1 MPTAPAWLRIVSH
14 AIAMTLMIVDWET
27 GLGAFIGSSNSKSC
41 KWIAGKHTN
50 RIVLV
55 VGALACGFI
64 AGGAVYSFMICRSV
78 VLARANHSRSG
89 WVRHTTGGMGLVCC
103 LRFATADLMDRAL
116 VGWCFLS
123 AYSVAYHLLMV
134 MVNIQLRQNAK
145 LTG

>member
-1 MPTAPAWLRIVSH
+1 
-14 AIAMTLMIVDWET
+14 MIVDWET

-41 KWIAGKHTN
+41 KWIARKCTN

-64 AGGAVYSFMICRSV
+64 AGGAVYSFMICKSECWAGV
-78 VLARANHSRSG
+78 NHSRSG
-89 WVRHTTGGMGLVCC
+89 GVRHTPGGMGLVCC
-103 LRFATADLMDRAL
+103 LRFAPAVLMDRAL